1 MKLIDQYFERT
12 RPPVAE
18 LTRFFFKALFRPES
32 VAGEDTFAAWLIQ
45 VLAILIAASWF
56 FPVQLFR
63 RYLYLHN
70 LASPEPYQAAY
81 SSDCL
86 FTLVLMMLLISLITV
101 IEWPALFPGRKDHLI
116 LAPLPITRKQL
127 FAAKLAA
134 LLLFITLFVAAIT
147 LLSSLTIPS
156 IASGRWEPRP
166 LLPRI
171 AALLA
176 AALNGCAFAFFSLLA
191 LQGLLLLLLPV
202 CWFETTSFGLQ
213 AMLLLVFL
221 CAFPLLPDLPAHYLV
236 TARPSWIVWLP
247 PIWSWGLAEWLAGAR
262 DPLIR
267 RLAVR
272 AAAATV
278 AAAVLAASAYLG
290 SYLTYG
296 RLLLESPHRRRTIP
310 LRGFGP
316 AQTRAISEFIL
327 QTLTRGRRQKLIF
340 LLIFGAGI
348 ALVVESSVYLA
359 LHRQTMYGF
368 SREFENTVIAFP
380 LTLSFFA
387 MVGLRRVFRVAAD
400 LPANW
405 IFQITSAP
413 ATRRTKLDAVFNTFV
428 LLGGLPI
435 LIACSPLEFWVLGP
449 RALLVLIVQIV
460 LALALS
466 EYLLTGWRAIPF
478 TFAQNPARRHFAISV
493 VMHLAEL
500 SFYSLVSA
508 AWIGSGLHDPAK
520 LGEFSVIVLVAY
532 RWLRRRRLRD
542 WADAPIEFSEPAT
555 TTVEPLSLTAG

>member
-1 MKLIDQYFERT
+1 M
-12 RPPVAE
+12 
-18 LTRFFFKALFRPES
+18 
-32 VAGEDTFAAWLIQ
+32 
-45 VLAILIAASWF
+45 LAILIAASWF

-70 LASPEPYQAAY
+70 LASPEQYQAAY

-86 FTLVLMMLLISLITV
+86 FTLVLMMLLVSLITV
-101 IEWPALFPGRKDHLI
+101 IEWPALFPGRRDHLI

-134 LLLFITLFVAAIT
+134 LLLFIALFVAAIT
-147 LLSSLTIPS
+147 LLSSIAIPA

-166 LLPRI
+166 LLLRI
-171 AALLA
+171 AALLV
-176 AALNGCAFAFFSLLA
+176 AALDGCAFAFFSLLA
-191 LQGLLLLLLPV
+191 LQGVLLLLLPV
-202 CWFETTSFGLQ
+202 RWFESISFGFQ
-213 AMLLLVFL
+213 AALLLLFL

-236 TARPSWIVWLP
+236 TVRPYWMVWLP
-247 PIWSWGLAEWLAGAR
+247 PIWSWGLAGWLEGAR

-267 RLAVR
+267 LLAGR
-272 AAAATV
+272 AAVATA
-278 AAAVLAASAYLG
+278 AAAVLASSAYLG

-296 RLLLESPHRRRTIP
+296 RLLLESPRRRRTFP
-310 LRGFGP
+310 LRGFGKT
-316 AQTRAISEFIL
+316 QTRAISEFIL
-327 QTLTRGRRQKLIF
+327 QTLTRGRQQKLIF
-340 LLIFGAGI
+340 LLIFGAGV

-359 LHRQTMYGF
+359 LHQGTTYAL
-368 SREFENTVIAFP
+368 SREVEDTAIGLP

-405 IFQITSAP
+405 IFQITSEP
-413 ATRRTKLDAVFNTFV
+413 ATRRRQLDAVFNTFV

-435 LIACSPLEFWVLGP
+435 LIACSPLEFWILGP
-449 RALLVLIVQIV
+449 RALLALVIQMV

-493 VMHLAEL
+493 VTHLAEL
-500 SFYSLVSA
+500 SIYSVVSA
-508 AWIGSGLHDPAK
+508 AWIGSGLHDPSK
-520 LGEFSVIVLVAY
+520 LVVFSLIVLVGY
-532 RWLRRRRLRD
+532 LGLRWRRLRD
-542 WADAPIEFSEPAT
+542 WAEAPIEFSEPAT
-555 TTVEPLSLTAG
+555 TTVEPLRLT